1 MDLKKWLDL
10 NEHES
15 GQLKLRKA
23 IEALKRLR
31 LHALTPSAANMKER
45 STRRKAAISESKA
58 RHALAKT
65 LEVEVAGGMMVK
77 AVVDAQG
84 SLEMRPTPE
93 GFAAL
98 KAFVTNFELVADE
111 STSPSPSSASAV
123 EFPKGVYLRRD
134 HYILVLNKSSC
145 ASLPLES
152 SLSVMCFST
161 CNAIGGLQLTR
172 SHQAR

>member
-1 MDLKKWLDL
+1 MDLKTWLDL

-15 GQLKLRKA
+15 GRLKLRKA

-31 LHALTPSAANMKER
+31 LHALTPSAANIKGR
-45 STRRKAAISESKA
+45 PKSRQAAISESKA
-58 RHALAKT
+58 RRALSKT

-77 AVVDAQG
+77 AVVEAQG

-98 KAFVTNFELVADE
+98 KAFVTNFELVVDE
-111 STSPSPSSASAV
+111 SASPSPSSASAV
-123 EFPKGVYLRRD
+123 GFPNGAYLRRD

-145 ASLPLES
+145 ASLPLEC
-152 SLSVMCFST
+152 SLSVMCSST

>member
-1 MDLKKWLDL
+1 
-10 NEHES
+10 
-15 GQLKLRKA
+15 
-23 IEALKRLR
+23 
-31 LHALTPSAANMKER
+31 MKER

-84 SLEMRPTPE
+84 SLEMRPTPK

-111 STSPSPSSASAV
+111 STSPSPSSASAA
-123 EFPKGVYLRRD
+123 ELPKGVYIRRD
-134 HYILVLNKSSC
+134 HYIHVLNKSMC
-145 ASLPLES
+145 ASLLRES
-152 SLSVMCFST
+152 SFRVMCFST

-172 SHQAR
+172 SQQAR